1 MYEVHGTNSLFALI
15 SGPLCSGSVTMAAA
29 NRIVNNERR
38 RTISLKMLNHQ
49 NSTASDSGTCRPR
62 SQTPEPTGP
71 QFEKLSYPLSDRKY
85 EDMLKQMPV
94 NHERLDEIVNQ
105 SEARGSIARVE
116 SVSSDSTGLAKKP
129 PVEATLVWDPAVD
142 PIESTAETSLVPGD
156 SDTESL
162 DSIPPEDPND
172 PEWAN
177 ESS

>member
-1 MYEVHGTNSLFALI
+1 
-15 SGPLCSGSVTMAAA
+15 
-29 NRIVNNERR
+29 
-38 RTISLKMLNHQ
+38 MLNHQ
-49 NSTASDSGTCRPR
+49 NSTASDSGACRPR
-62 SQTPEPTGP
+62 SQTPEPAGP

-105 SEARGSIARVE
+105 AEAARSSMARGE
-116 SVSSDSTGLAKKP
+116 SVSSDSTSVAAKKSI
-129 PVEATLVWDPAVD
+129 ETIKVWDPAAVD
-142 PIESTAETSLVPGD
+142 PIESMAEKSLVPGD
-156 SDTESL
+156 SDTESM